1 MYMTSFQH
9 GSSSHAEE
17 DESKGSKQSRYEYL
31 VHAPEGQIL
40 PEIWP
45 FLHQNFGTGAELVH
59 FFNVDNYVYFFLY
72 EIEAW

>member
-1 MYMTSFQH
+1 
-9 GSSSHAEE
+9 
-17 DESKGSKQSRYEYL
+17 

-45 FLHQNFGTGAELVH
+45 FLHQNFGTGAKLVH